1 MTSTG
6 GIEMNSKEQATKI
19 ASKNQTSKTMVEN
32 TLFDNNLSKRIIAD
46 KTKNMYE
53 KVTKK

>member
-1 MTSTG
+1 MTSTS

-32 TLFDNNLSKRIIAD
+32 NLFDNNLSKRIIAD
-46 KTKNMYE
+46 KTKNM
-53 KVTKK
+53 